1 MSMKPKALVVE
12 DGNKSK
18 LKIRASSWIE
28 KITFTDF
35 RAHTA
40 EEEITRKFSMARDE
54 SSTLWIN
61 REKAASTARKL
72 YKSPEFAYEEC
83 SGCGHVFKPSSK

>member
-40 EEEITRKFSMARDE
+40 EEEIFLSKKYY
-54 SSTLWIN
+54 N
-61 REKAASTARKL
+61 RN
-72 YKSPEFAYEEC
+72 
-83 SGCGHVFKPSSK
+83 VFIIICI